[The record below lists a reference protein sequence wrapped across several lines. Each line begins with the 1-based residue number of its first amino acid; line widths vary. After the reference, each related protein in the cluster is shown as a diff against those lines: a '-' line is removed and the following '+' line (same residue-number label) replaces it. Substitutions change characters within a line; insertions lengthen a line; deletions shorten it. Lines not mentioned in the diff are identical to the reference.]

1 MALPYDIALEAVR
14 NAVKSQAKDV
24 SDVIVEAIARE
35 AATAIRHR
43 LGKQAEKVARLADAI
58 ETIGKEE

>member
-1 MALPYDIALEAVR
+1 MASPYDIAYAAVR
-14 NAVKSQAKDV
+14 DAVKSQAKDV
-24 SDVIVEAIARE
+24 SDVVLDAIARE
-35 AATAIRHR
+35 AATTIRHR